1 MSQIC
6 EVISPDSIIFT
17 FNFSFVAFLE
27 LFCLSVCISIAILVP
42 GSPLYL

>member
-17 FNFSFVAFLE
+17 FDFSFIAFFE
-27 LFCLSVCISIAILVP
+27 LFFLSVCISIAILVA
-42 GSPLYL
+42 GLPLYL